1 MLNLFDESEDFPPI
15 PSPFEFGPLP
25 PCPAST
31 PSPKMERIVEV
42 TETMSSASETGSI
55 PQTEVEVLE
64 FKEVV
69 MSPRQD
75 NEDVWKAMPE

>member
-1 MLNLFDESEDFPPI
+1 
-15 PSPFEFGPLP
+15 
-25 PCPAST
+25 
-31 PSPKMERIVEV
+31 MERIAEV
-42 TETMSSASETGSI
+42 TETMSSSSEKGSI

-75 NEDVWKAMPE
+75 NEDVWKAQLGKTTKVEDMKTVDNY

>member
-1 MLNLFDESEDFPPI
+1 
-15 PSPFEFGPLP
+15 
-25 PCPAST
+25 
-31 PSPKMERIVEV
+31 MERIAEV
-42 TETMSSASETGSI
+42 TETMSLSTETGSI